1 MVSKTPPRPPKTPPE
16 ASRRLQDVQDR
27 LQGDSKIAQEASK
40 RLPDASKTAKIASK
54 TPPRLSNRLP
64 NAFLAPEISSKPV
77 RTSPKRPPR
86 RSISLPRP
94 SKVFGSCF
102 KSLLACQAHANYC
115 QVLAKS
121 LPGSQVFQ
129 RCFVRSGQTQRP
141 TAMAM
146 AVYQGWSGGVCPLGR
161 LR

>member
-1 MVSKTPPRPPKTPPE
+1 MASKTPLRRPRSP
-16 ASRRLQDVQDR
+16 ARRLQDRQRRLQDRQDR
-27 LQGDSKIAQEASK
+27 LQDASNTAQDASK
-40 RLPDASKTAKIASK
+40 RPPDASKTAKIASR
-54 TPPRLSNRLP
+54 TPPRPPKRLP
-64 NAFLAPEISSKPV
+64 NASKTAQ
-77 RTSPKRPPR
+77 TSPRGLQMPPR

-94 SKVFGSCF
+94 SKMFGSCF

-129 RCFVRSGQTQRP
+129 RCFVRSGQTQRT